1 MIAQLPTPMEGHLI
15 NMRNNLMREREMER
29 WGLWNQC
36 SGVDVWTFI
45 CDIKARCCGQYCV
58 KWTPDGPFW
67 FFFHKKWPSFRAG
80 NRVWTVWKRSD
91 VSGTNGLDGLDGLET
106 VWCVWNHARSFGNS
120 ILIIFLFL
128 KISIGR
134 LLPELVF
141 RGWKSGLD
149 GLETVWGVWNQAKIS
164 GNSILNTFLFWKMS
178 IRRRVPELVPDRT
191 KKQLVKGGG
200 RGGHFPIVK
209 KCLFL
214 MLDHESENY

>member
-1 MIAQLPTPMEGHLI
+1 MDTGRPVLI
-15 NMRNNLMREREMER
+15 FFSIRNDLLSEQKQDR
-29 WGLWNQC
+29 
-36 SGVDVWTFI
+36 
-45 CDIKARCCGQYCV
+45 K
-58 KWTPDGPFW
+58 
-67 FFFHKKWPSFRAG
+67 

-178 IRRRVPELVPDRT
+178 IRRRVPELVSDRT
-191 KKQLVKGGG
+191 KKQLIKGGG
-200 RGGHFPIVK
+200 GGGPFFYCKKIHLGEQFFKVKSETSVKYFNPSTLWRLAQGNRERGPGTLHRSNGTSGASLLWKICF
-209 KCLFL
+209 
-214 MLDHESENY
+214 